1 LVSEDTW
8 KNQRAKTYD
17 PQQLCAFGHAG
28 ILWGNRR
35 PGLQENLSG
44 ALFQVLANLAMEPP
58 IRTDSESVRDEKVKV
73 LNEQEWR
80 FLYARR
86 ETPHRLFFGLL
97 ETERKLLTHGQ
108 Y

>member
-1 LVSEDTW
+1 
-8 KNQRAKTYD
+8 
-17 PQQLCAFGHAG
+17 
-28 ILWGNRR
+28 
-35 PGLQENLSG
+35 
-44 ALFQVLANLAMEPP
+44 MEPP